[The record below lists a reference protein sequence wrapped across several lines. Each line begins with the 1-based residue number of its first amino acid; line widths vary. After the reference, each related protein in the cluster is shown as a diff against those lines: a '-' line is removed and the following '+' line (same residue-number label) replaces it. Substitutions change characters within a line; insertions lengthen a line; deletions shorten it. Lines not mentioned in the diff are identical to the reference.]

1 MEIIN
6 KIIKKE
12 IQNLNRI
19 NDAFDRRF
27 DYLRLDKNE
36 RLLPFKKMQ
45 LADFK
50 AKIKFED
57 ISGYAELGQV
67 YRRLAAYLGVR
78 EDGLFLASGSDLV
91 IKSVYETC
99 VDKGDN
105 VVLHAPSYAMYRVYA
120 RMFGAKEKIVPIKKN
135 WRVDISGML
144 SQVDSRTKFL
154 ALENP
159 NGFVGTGISPD
170 EIEYCARRLRKK
182 NVLLLVDEAYYYIEH
197 TKPETVNLIAKYPN
211 LIISQTFSK
220 AHGLAG
226 ARIGY
231 LVGDSKLIEYISRVR
246 PMHEITSL
254 TARAV
259 EWVLENPRML
269 SEYQKEII
277 KSKAYLKKELLNL
290 GIRYRDTQANFMLL
304 YIPDEKKTIG
314 LPQKLRDRMILIR
327 RPFQEDYLSGWAR
340 VCVGS
345 LSDSRIFI
353 KSLKEILKNQP
364 GS

>member
-1 MEIIN
+1 MAISN

-12 IQNLNRI
+12 IQGLIRI
-19 NDAFDRRF
+19 NDAFNRRF

-36 RLLPFKKMQ
+36 RLLPFNIEQ
-45 LADFK
+45 LDKFK
-50 AKIKFED
+50 AGIRFED
-57 ISGYAELGQV
+57 ISGYAELGAV
-67 YRRLAAYLGVR
+67 YKKLSVYLGVR
-78 EDGLFLASGSDLV
+78 KDQLLLASGSDLA
-91 IKSVYETC
+91 IKSVYEAC
-99 VDKGDN
+99 VDRGDN

-120 RMFGAKEKIVPIKKN
+120 KMFGAKEKIIPVQKD
-135 WRVDISGML
+135 WRADIPEML

-170 EIEYCARRLRKK
+170 EIEYCARRLKKK
-182 NVLLLVDEAYYYIEH
+182 NVLLLVDEAYHYIEH
-197 TKPETVNLIAKYPN
+197 TKSKTVNLITKYPN

-231 LVGDSKLIEYISRVR
+231 LIGDSKLIEYISRVR
-246 PMHEITSL
+246 PAHEITSL

-259 EWVLENPRML
+259 EWVLENPCML

-290 GIRYRDTQANFMLL
+290 GIRYLDTHANFMLL
-304 YIPDEKKTIG
+304 YIPDEKDTAG
-314 LPQKLRDRMILIR
+314 LPLKLRDRKILIR
-327 RPFQEDYLSGWAR
+327 QPFQEEYLKGWSR

-345 LSDSRIFI
+345 LSDSKVFI
-353 KSLKEILKNQP
+353 KALKEILKK
-364 GS
+364 